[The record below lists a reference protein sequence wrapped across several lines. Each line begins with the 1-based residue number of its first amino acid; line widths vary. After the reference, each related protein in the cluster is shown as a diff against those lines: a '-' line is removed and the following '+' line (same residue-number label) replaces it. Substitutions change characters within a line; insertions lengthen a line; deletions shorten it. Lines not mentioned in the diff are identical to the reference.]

1 MIGSSSHTRFDVLHD
16 YNTVGIPSEYRRNT
30 VGMPFGRLGF
40 LRLFGYQ
47 RRKVPTSRYPPLSEA
62 LNREGTEM
70 TETLVEYDCRD
81 HIATLTLN

>member
-1 MIGSSSHTRFDVLHD
+1 MFYMT
-16 YNTVGIPSEYRRNT
+16 TIPSEYRRNI

-70 TETLVEYDCRD
+70 TETVVEYDCRG